1 MPIEQSAPELERI
14 VSLDQETEELGSGF
28 GGNLAAEG
36 PVWWK
41 EGGYLLFS
49 DIGNSRRLKWA
60 PGEGVT
66 VFQESTN
73 GGNGMA
79 RDRQGRLVVCED
91 ITRRV
96 VRLEPDGSTTVL
108 AYHYQGKRLNRPN
121 DVVAKSDGSIFF
133 TDPTSPTELG
143 TGLDLDFS
151 GVYRISPD
159 IGNLTLMVRGFLG
172 PNGLAFSPDESIL
185 YINDTRRRHIRAF
198 TVQPSGALSLAS
210 DRVFCDLKGD
220 RSGLPD
226 GMKVDVEGNVYCGG
240 PGGIW
245 VMDPS
250 GKHLGTI
257 VHGQPLTT
265 NMGWGDDDWQTMYY
279 TTANFSAP
287 NMSTL
292 GRVRLKIP
300 GIPVPRGP
308 I

>member
-14 VSLDQETEELGSGF
+14 VSLDQETEELGTGF

-41 EGGYLLFS
+41 EWGYVLFS

-73 GGNGMA
+73 GGNGMT

-108 AYHYQGKRLNRPN
+108 AYHYQGRRLNRPN

-159 IGNLTLMVRGFLG
+159 IGNLTLVVRGFLG

-198 TVQPSGALSLAS
+198 RRTAQRGAFPGQRPGLLRPEWGPVWAPRRNEGGRGGECLLRRAWR
-210 DRVFCDLKGD
+210 DMGHGPLWEAPGD
-220 RSGLPD
+220 HSAWAAPHHQYGL
-226 GMKVDVEGNVYCGG
+226 G
-240 PGGIW
+240 
-245 VMDPS
+245 
-250 GKHLGTI
+250 
-257 VHGQPLTT
+257 
-265 NMGWGDDDWQTMYY
+265 
-279 TTANFSAP
+279 
-287 NMSTL
+287 
-292 GRVRLKIP
+292 
-300 GIPVPRGP
+300 
-308 I
+308 